1 MESKKKKT
9 FILEELADGSDVSEG
24 DNDSEDEGES
34 DKCIGG
40 DIHELDRQIEVA
52 HKGFKINFSEDSSKY
67 LYDVAGSEES
77 EVISDME
84 VVPNPLSMSPDDE
97 ELIVKAKRDLKI
109 PFEN

>member
-1 MESKKKKT
+1 MESEKKKT

-40 DIHELDRQIEVA
+40 DIHELDRQIKVA

-77 EVISDME
+77 EVISD
-84 VVPNPLSMSPDDE
+84 
-97 ELIVKAKRDLKI
+97 I
-109 PFEN
+109 

>member
-1 MESKKKKT
+1 MESEKKKT

-52 HKGFKINFSEDSSKY
+52 FS
-67 LYDVAGSEES
+67 
-77 EVISDME
+77 
-84 VVPNPLSMSPDDE
+84 
-97 ELIVKAKRDLKI
+97 
-109 PFEN
+109 